1 MKPMAQASVYKCK
14 VALEHIADAMRAE
27 SGVQNFDAAIELG
40 SIGRQ
45 LYNLTHNGEVVET
58 VPPPSVPPG
67 RG

>member
-1 MKPMAQASVYKCK
+1 MKAMAEASVYKCQ
-14 VALEHIADAMRAE
+14 VALEHIADAMRGE
-27 SGVQNFDAAIELG
+27 SGLHNFDAVIQLG

-58 VPPPSVPPG
+58 EPNPPPTA

>member
-1 MKPMAQASVYKCK
+1 MKPMTEAAVQKCLLALVPLSHAAQ
-14 VALEHIADAMRAE
+14 IE
-27 SGVQNFDAAIELG
+27 SEACNFEAVIQLA

-58 VPPPSVPPG
+58 EPNPPPTA